1 MALAGRGLS
10 GEDTDKLL
18 LQPPPPLSNPPS
30 SPILLS
36 NIRLNGL
43 PDEFSFS
50 SSVECF
56 RVPLCFHFFVISCR
70 NLSKIDRCPQTL
82 RDDVMREKIAIFC
95 SLACREAEHFSR
107 YLCPNISPN
116 MCAQIFLQ
124 ICVPKYFVWFVCPNE
139 CIPNILETNYKY
151 YAPLWNKTF
160 IFNPVHKI

>member
-18 LQPPPPLSNPPS
+18 LQPPSPPPPLSNPPS

-116 MCAQIFLQ
+116 MCAQIFRV
-124 ICVPKYFVWFVCPNE
+124 ICVSKWMHSKYSWDKLQVLCS
-139 CIPNILETNYKY
+139 YMK
-151 YAPLWNKTF
+151 
-160 IFNPVHKI
+160 